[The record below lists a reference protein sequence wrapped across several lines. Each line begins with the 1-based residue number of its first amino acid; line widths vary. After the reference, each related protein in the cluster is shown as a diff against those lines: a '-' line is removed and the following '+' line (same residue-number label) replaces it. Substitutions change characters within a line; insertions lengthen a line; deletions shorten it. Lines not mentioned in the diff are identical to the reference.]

1 MFKKLMFL
9 GAVISSVLLF
19 DLDKS
24 AEYAYYDYKADQIVE
39 QSELN
44 KSVAIIQTGKGHG
57 TGFFIRSNI
66 LITNFHVVG
75 IRDPWTN
82 EYTKYKKDII
92 VQTHDGVQHV
102 GRVVSMDMN
111 MDLAMISIANHVGT
125 PLSIDKN
132 RSPIGTKVFILG
144 NGGYTFFH
152 TSSGTVDRMYPF
164 NNDNWKNNQQLLKM
178 YVIGGFS
185 GSPVIDMNSGK
196 VVGVVAGGARDS
208 KVDLGIMISGPD
220 VLDFIERTTQ
230 ALIKKFKES
239 SDKKSDRPAKDNNK
253 KDSIKKDSEFTTKS
267 LDHDI
272 EPVKVILSMLVL
284 PKAAIEPEM
293 YEFIYRFCENNKI
306 NITLSKETIVF
317 RGKSEY
323 LKKISNYIFKGERL

>member
-1 MFKKLMFL
+1 MFL
-9 GAVISSVLLF
+9 GAVISSVFLL

-24 AEYAYYDYKADQIVE
+24 AEYAYYDYKADSIVE
-39 QSELN
+39 ESKLN
-44 KSVAIIQTGKGHG
+44 KSVAIIQTGNGHG
-57 TGFFIRSNI
+57 SGFFIRSNI

-75 IRDPWTN
+75 IRDPWTD
-82 EYTKYKKDII
+82 EYAGYKENII
-92 VQTHDGVQHV
+92 VQTYDGVQHV

-111 MDLAMISIANHVGT
+111 MDLAMISIDSHVGV

-144 NGGYTFFH
+144 NGGYEFFH

-164 NNDNWKNNQQLLKM
+164 NNSNWKNNQQLLKM

-196 VVGVVAGGARDS
+196 VVGVVAGGARDPRM
-208 KVDLGIMISGPD
+208 DLGIMISGPD
-220 VLDFIERTTQ
+220 VLAFIERTTQ
-230 ALIKKFKES
+230 ELIKKFKES
-239 SDKKSDRPAKDNNK
+239 SDKKSNRPAEDSNK
-253 KDSIKKDSEFTTKS
+253 KDSIKKDSKFTTKS
-267 LDHDI
+267 LGHEI

-284 PKAAIEPEM
+284 PRAAIEPEM
-293 YEFIYRFCENNKI
+293 YEFIYKFCVNNKI
-306 NITLSKETIVF
+306 NITLSKEAIIF
-317 RGKSEY
+317 RGKSEH